1 VTCPYHCKEGYLVLG
16 SERVGNEIRYIY
28 SDGCPWKRVTPFAK
42 WCGQLFA
49 HYRNGFLLRAGG
61 IDDQPQWYLEA
72 MSLMATEMNRIE
84 AMKVKQAAKS

>member
-1 VTCPYHCKEGYLVLG
+1 
-16 SERVGNEIRYIY
+16 
-28 SDGCPWKRVTPFAK
+28 
-42 WCGQLFA
+42 LFA